1 MTTRSPLRV
10 LGAGLLGA
18 ALIWAGPSAAHE
30 GHAPKPGPSPTA
42 AAVGPH
48 GGMEVATPEGQ
59 MSADGRPPADDA
71 APTTFGGRLVNW
83 LGRWHP
89 SVVHF
94 PIALFIVVAVLEAR
108 ALLLRRERVEEATRL
123 MIALSALSAL
133 AAIVLGWMAMGWT
146 YGRYDRL
153 HTAHQTLGTSI
164 APLALGVW
172 WAHERWLSA
181 RRPGA
186 GVVYAVLL
194 AATVAA
200 IGINGFIGGALVR
213 GLDHLNF

>member
-1 MTTRSPLRV
+1 
-10 LGAGLLGA
+10 
-18 ALIWAGPSAAHE
+18 
-30 GHAPKPGPSPTA
+30 
-42 AAVGPH
+42 
-48 GGMEVATPEGQ
+48 